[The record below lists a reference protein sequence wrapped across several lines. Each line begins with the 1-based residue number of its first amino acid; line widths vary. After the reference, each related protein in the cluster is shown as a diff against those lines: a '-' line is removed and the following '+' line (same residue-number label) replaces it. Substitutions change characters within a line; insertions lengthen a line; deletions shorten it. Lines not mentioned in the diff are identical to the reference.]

1 MRALRIPTATQ
12 PPSSPREA
20 HLPAEGEPAVQ
31 KARHRRWRRVLSRA
45 PIAVCAAVLFALCVS
60 YIMLLQSGAIRI
72 QQSDLL
78 VYYSASHLV
87 LGGHGGA
94 IYSFPT
100 LKAVEASLLHS
111 LLLVRSEAVFLYPP
125 FVALALTP
133 LAAVGYS
140 AAYLLWFILNCLLL
154 VGVLVALN
162 RYVQLRRSGSVLL
175 VVAGASFFPV
185 FATLAQGQVSMVLL
199 AILTASFLAL
209 RAQREGWAGALLALA
224 LIKPPYV
231 LPFLLL
237 LLMQGRWRALA
248 SFCAA
253 AAALAVL
260 PMAILGASINQ
271 DYLHLLRQA
280 AGWHTTT
287 GGFSPQANQN
297 LAGFFQLLFAAP
309 VATILQ
315 WAFSVAT
322 LAAVAVIAHRR
333 RPVDLPFAGATV
345 AALLVNP
352 HVLVHDLS
360 LLLIP
365 AAIAIRHARAQ
376 GLTLW
381 LLLTAGYVVALAGIP
396 LSHWIP
402 IQLSVLV
409 MAALLLWLLQ
419 AGRRAAGCTVHGRED
434 GLTERFRLSPATS
447 RQVVDERVDG
457 DSLAGQPFLS
467 H

>member
-1 MRALRIPTATQ
+1 MRTIRIPTATQ
-12 PPSSPREA
+12 PPSRSREA
-20 HLPAEGEPAVQ
+20 HLLAGGEPAVQ
-31 KARHRRWRRVLSRA
+31 RVRHRRWRRLLSRA
-45 PIAVCAAVLFALCVS
+45 PIAICAAVLFALSVS
-60 YIMLLQSGAIRI
+60 YITLLQSGAVHI
-72 QQSDLL
+72 QQSDVL
-78 VYYSASHLV
+78 VYYGASHLV
-87 LGGHGGA
+87 LGGHGSA

-100 LKAVEASLLHS
+100 LKAVEASTLHS
-111 LLLVRSEAVFLYPP
+111 SLTVRNQAVFLYPP

-140 AAYLLWFILNCLLL
+140 LAYLLWFILNCLLL
-154 VGVLVALN
+154 VGVLIALN
-162 RYVQLRRSGSVLL
+162 RYLQLSRSGSILL

-185 FATLAQGQVSMVLL
+185 FATLAQGQVSMLLL
-199 AILTASFLAL
+199 AVLTASFLAL
-209 RAQREGWAGALLALA
+209 RAQRDGWAGALLALA

-237 LLMQGRWRALA
+237 LLVQGRWRALA

-253 AAALAVL
+253 GAALALLLMAVL
-260 PMAILGASINQ
+260 GPSINQ
-271 DYLHLLRQA
+271 GYLQVLRQA

-297 LAGFFQLLFAAP
+297 LAGFFQLLCAAP
-309 VATILQ
+309 VATVLQ
-315 WAFSVAT
+315 WGFSVAA

-333 RPVDLPFAGATV
+333 RPADLPFAAATV

-365 AAIAIRHARAQ
+365 AAIAIRHARPQAPA
-376 GLTLW
+376 LW
-381 LLLTAGYVVALAGIP
+381 LLLTAGYGVALAGIP

-409 MAALLLWLLQ
+409 MAALLLWLLPQ
-419 AGRRAAGCTVHGRED
+419 VPPS
-434 GLTERFRLSPATS
+434 LIS
-447 RQVVDERVDG
+447 RDCGHSTFASSTAMYAMVARYY
-457 DSLAGQPFLS
+457 PK
-467 H
+467 